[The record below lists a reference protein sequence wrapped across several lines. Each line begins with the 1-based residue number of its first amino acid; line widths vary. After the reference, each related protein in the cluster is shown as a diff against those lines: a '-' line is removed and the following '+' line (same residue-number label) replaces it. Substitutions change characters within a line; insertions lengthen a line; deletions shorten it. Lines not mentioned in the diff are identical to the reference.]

1 MSEGASRP
9 LYQVYLLTFVT
20 VRGTPRRYVG
30 MTCVHGDEA
39 PAAALCRRRRWHLKR
54 PVAWL
59 KCADLESVHLE
70 SVGVPQQKDR
80 ALADEAIEAARLIA
94 EDPRR
99 CRGGPW
105 CLPGE
110 RGVLPPR
117 HEREVRLVRAAVAA
131 ASSLTAQR
139 AALRQVSGRALAA
152 HLRGASFVD
161 DDPPRVRKKAQAS
174 GHENRKKYNSSVRA
188 ERRYVRSAAGKAAQR
203 RRNARRRA
211 IGSKQAKKSIHH

>member
-70 SVGVPQQKDR
+70 SVGVPEHEDS
-80 ALADEAIEAARLIA
+80 ALADEAVEAARLIA
-94 EDPRR
+94 EGPRR

-152 HLRGASFVD
+152 HLRGANFVD
-161 DDPPRVRKKAQAS
+161 DDPPRARKAQAS